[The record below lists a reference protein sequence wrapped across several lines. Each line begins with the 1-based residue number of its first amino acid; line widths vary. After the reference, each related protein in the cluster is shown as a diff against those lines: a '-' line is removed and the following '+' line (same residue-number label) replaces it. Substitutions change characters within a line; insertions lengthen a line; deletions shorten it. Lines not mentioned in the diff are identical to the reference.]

1 VLLSKCIASGFYCS
15 EKKMSKETIYEEIK
29 SYYKSNL
36 ELQDLRLEQDSK
48 MLKEIGKV
56 LNGNAFSEQ
65 LESKEPKDYTPFES
79 DVVKLIERLMDM
91 YLMMKY
97 KRLIVRV

>member
-1 VLLSKCIASGFYCS
+1 
-15 EKKMSKETIYEEIK
+15 MSKETIYEEIK

-79 DVVKLIERLMDM
+79 DVVQLIARLMDM
-91 YLMMKY
+91 VPDDEVQKAYRKSLNRY
-97 KRLIVRV
+97 SDLLEEFKRG